1 MIHGV
6 EVKKVDEQGRIVL
19 PADWRQKELGESRE
33 VIVIKGE
40 GVLKIIPKK
49 RVDLTRFFDSIDL
62 GVNVGDW
69 DGFEGRFYRDEVSRR

>member
-69 DGFEGRFYRDEVSRR
+69 DEFEGRFYRDEVSRR

>member
-1 MIHGV
+1 MHGV